1 MKKITK
7 MKKSLLL
14 ILSLTLFVNAYSQK
28 VYKFCELVGYS
39 KFLSNKVIVAIDS
52 GQGVNFDMINDTDN
66 TDAATASANDDDDD
80 FPPVVA
86 TKNEKFYVK
95 TSEKTYEG
103 KTVQT
108 DAKGTYIWKKV
119 EIVAPKAEKK
129 VKDKPNVKVKIKT
142 YPSMIEAMN
151 LMSKSGWE
159 FTQAYVTTSGNES
172 VYRWVLKKAK

>member
-1 MKKITK
+1 MKKI
-7 MKKSLLL
+7 LLL

-28 VYKFCELVGYS
+28 VYKYCELVGYT
-39 KFLSNKVIVAIDS
+39 KFLSNKVIVAVDS

-66 TDAATASANDDDDD
+66 TDAANASANDDDD

-108 DAKGTYIWKKV
+108 DAKGSYIWKKV
-119 EIVAPKAEKK
+119 EIVAPKTEKK
-129 VKDKPNVKVKIKT
+129 VQDKVKVKVKVQT
-142 YPSMIEAMN
+142 FPSMIEAMN
-151 LMSKSGWE
+151 FMSKNGWE
-159 FTQAYVTTSGNES
+159 FVQAYVTTSGNEN
-172 VYRWVLKKAK
+172 VYKWILKKAK

>member
-1 MKKITK
+1 

-14 ILSLTLFVNAYSQK
+14 ILFLTLFVNAYSQK

-39 KFLSNKVIVAIDS
+39 KFLSNKVIVAVDS
-52 GQGVNFDMINDTDN
+52 GQGVNFDMISETDN
-66 TDAATASANDDDDD
+66 TDAAAAADDDDDD
-80 FPPVVA
+80 FPPTIA

-108 DAKGTYIWKKV
+108 DAKGSYIWKKV

-129 VKDKPNVKVKIKT
+129 VKDNKVVKVKIKT
-142 YPSMIEAMN
+142 FPSMIEAMN
-151 LMSKSGWE
+151 FMSKSGWE
-159 FTQAYVTTSGNES
+159 FVQAYVTTSGNEN
-172 VYRWVLKKAK
+172 VYRWILKKAK